1 MTKICIS
8 SGHGLKVRGASGVL
22 DEVDEARKVVET
34 VADFLREAGVEVA
47 TFHDDVSTSQNEN
60 LNRIVNWHN
69 AQSRD
74 LDVSVHFN
82 AYQTTSKPMGC
93 EVLYVSQSE
102 LAAEVSAAIANAGS
116 FIDRGDKYRSDL
128 FFLNS
133 TNEPAILLETC
144 FVDSSADAELYG
156 QHYESICR
164 AIAESISGE
173 QVPIEPAEPEE
184 PDQPEPPEPGSGEN
198 RIDIVSRTQGQVA
211 FVINGQLV
219 SGRERCPNA
228 VYIRAKVTGDIVIS
242 INGQEL
248 HNKPEG
254 PDELPPQPLPGP
266 TIPENQKNI
275 TATVFGGEAD
285 DEYSAY
291 GPYDSQGRGP
301 YLNDTDYYVSLPVT
315 IDDASMRERGVRV
328 FNPDNELSAV
338 GPIMDKGPW
347 VVNDDDYVF
356 GDQRPIA
363 ETCYKNK
370 QPLPSGSGSNAGKVP
385 SNDAG
390 IDLSPALA
398 NAIGIEGKGKVHW
411 QLVTDEAETS

>member
-1 MTKICIS
+1 
-8 SGHGLKVRGASGVL
+8 VRGASGVI

-34 VADFLREAGVEVA
+34 VADFLREAGVEVD
-47 TFHDDVSTSQNEN
+47 TFHDDTSTSQNEN
-60 LNRIVNWHN
+60 LNTIVNWHN
-69 AQSRD
+69 KQDRD

-93 EVLYVSQSE
+93 EVLYVSQSD
-102 LAAEVSAAIANAGS
+102 LAAEVSAAIATAGS
-116 FIDRGDKYRSDL
+116 FIDRGAKYRSDL

-133 TNEPAILLETC
+133 TDEPAILLETC

-164 AIAESISGE
+164 VIAESISGE
-173 QVPIEPAEPEE
+173 EVPIEPVEPEE

-198 RIDIVSRTQGQVA
+198 RIDIVSATQGQVA

-219 SGRERCPNA
+219 SGRERCPN
-228 VYIRAKVTGDIVIS
+228 VVHIRAKVTGDIVIS
-242 INGQEL
+242 INGQDL
-248 HNKPEG
+248 HNKPSE
-254 PDELPPQPLPGP
+254 PDEPDEPEVPPELAP
-266 TIPENQKNI
+266 IPENQKNI

-285 DEYSAY
+285 NEYSAY

-301 YLNDTDYYVSLPVT
+301 YLNDSDYYVSLPVT
-315 IDDASMRERGVRV
+315 IDDPDMRARGVRV
-328 FNPDNELSAV
+328 FNADNELSAV

-398 NAIGIEGKGKVHW
+398 EAIGISGKGRVHW
-411 QLVTDEAETS
+411 VLVTDEEVA